1 MSWTSPST
9 SGQLQRRDPLVRGRS
24 DVGDERV
31 VPLAPRT
38 QALPEV
44 IDLRRHASF
53 DDFYRREY
61 VALLALSM
69 SLVGIR
75 ASAED
80 VVQDAFLAVALDWDR
95 VQNMS
100 NPGTWTRRIVI
111 NKSASWHRR
120 RAVEGRALR
129 FWVSQ
134 GTGASKS
141 AAPGDFWEV
150 VRQLPPRQAAS
161 VALYYLEDRS
171 MPEIAEILGCAEAT
185 VRVHLFKARRTLGA
199 HLKEDGGPD
208 GS

>member
-1 MSWTSPST
+1 VRARRSPDADT
-9 SGQLQRRDPLVRGRS
+9 DQ
-24 DVGDERV
+24 V
-31 VPLAPRT
+31 VPLVPPTRAAPEAVVVR
-38 QALPEV
+38 P
-44 IDLRRHASF
+44 HGSF

-61 VALLALSM
+61 DALLILSL
-69 SLVGIR
+69 SLIGIR

-129 FWVSQ
+129 FWMSQ
-134 GTGASKS
+134 GTGIAKTP
-141 AAPGDFWEV
+141 APGDFWEV
-150 VRQLPPRQAAS
+150 VRQLPRRQAAS

-185 VRVHLFKARRTLGA
+185 VRVHLFKARRTLGT
-199 HLKEDGGPD
+199 HFREDGGPD